1 LRQEIPLDAERKVL
15 LVEDEALVAALAVD
29 ALEELGYS
37 TVEATT
43 AKAAMG
49 IVSGGTA
56 LLFAIVDVGL
66 PDGRGDAL
74 AIELRK
80 LRAELPI
87 IIATGY
93 DQAHLDERDRQDRGL
108 GVIGSRY
115 CSRNHPFFNGLMYQ
129 GRNCRGV
136 LPRNRQTTG
145 ASPYKSPRLMKLSL
159 RAPPYISLICHCPR
173 NAEGLCGEW
182 KVEANE

>member
-1 LRQEIPLDAERKVL
+1 MPLNAERKVL

-29 ALEELGYS
+29 ALEELGYQ

-43 AKAAMG
+43 AKAA
-49 IVSGGTA
+49 IEICGGTA
-56 LLFAIVDVGL
+56 AIAFAIVDVGL

-93 DQAHLDERDRQDRGL
+93 DQTHLDTR
-108 GVIGSRY
+108 
-115 CSRNHPFFNGLMYQ
+115 
-129 GRNCRGV
+129 
-136 LPRNRQTTG
+136 
-145 ASPYKSPRLMKLSL
+145 L
-159 RAPPYISLICHCPR
+159 RAHDRTAVLNKPYDIAQLQAAIGKIAGPP
-173 NAEGLCGEW
+173 
-182 KVEANE
+182 

>member
-1 LRQEIPLDAERKVL
+1 MDAERKVL

-29 ALEELGYS
+29 ALEELGYQAI
-37 TVEATT
+37 EATT
-43 AKAAMG
+43 AKAAMAIAAG
-49 IVSGGTA
+49 ATP

-93 DQAHLDERDRQDRGL
+93 AELPPDAAYDFLRLDKPYTQEQLSEMIGIAAHGE
-108 GVIGSRY
+108 
-115 CSRNHPFFNGLMYQ
+115 
-129 GRNCRGV
+129 
-136 LPRNRQTTG
+136 PR
-145 ASPYKSPRLMKLSL
+145 
-159 RAPPYISLICHCPR
+159 
-173 NAEGLCGEW
+173 
-182 KVEANE
+182 

>member
-1 LRQEIPLDAERKVL
+1 MDAERKVL

-29 ALEELGYS
+29 ALEELGY
-37 TVEATT
+37 TTIEATT
-43 AKAAMG
+43 AKAAMEIATG
-49 IVSGGTA
+49 ATP

-93 DQAHLDERDRQDRGL
+93 DEAHLDERA
-108 GVIGSRY
+108 
-115 CSRNHPFFNGLMYQ
+115 RNHPLMA
-129 GRNCRGV
+129 V
-136 LPRNRQTTG
+136 LNKPYDITQLQ
-145 ASPYKSPRLMKLSL
+145 AS
-159 RAPPYISLICHCPR
+159 IS
-173 NAEGLCGEW
+173 
-182 KVEANE
+182 KVSGPA